1 MRLAGWGIDLAVI
14 GALLEQKSHL
24 RVLGGIF
31 SGRSMKDQEF
41 QELLKAMTAKQLDCF
56 ILQLADAGLIQRV
69 PYPTNPVSVR
79 LGASEK
85 PLEV

>member
-1 MRLAGWGIDLAVI
+1 MADRPCCHRRVVGAKVALAGVGWD
-14 GALLEQKSHL
+14 
-24 RVLGGIF
+24 F

-69 PYPTNPVSVR
+69 PCPTNPVSVR

>member
-1 MRLAGWGIDLAVI
+1 
-14 GALLEQKSHL
+14 
-24 RVLGGIF
+24 
-31 SGRSMKDQEF
+31 MKDQEF

-69 PYPTNPVSVR
+69 PCPTNPVSVR